1 MKNIS
6 IKNFLAIIIL
16 IKGAF
21 QLDRRKKKK
30 IGASYSQKQTTE
42 AKWKNRQKRT
52 QTIFP
57 FRVKHGRAPWEY
69 TLIII

>member
-6 IKNFLAIIIL
+6 IKKFLAIIIL

-21 QLDRRKKKK
+21 QLDRCKKKK

-42 AKWKNRQKRT
+42 AKWESAM
-52 QTIFP
+52 
-57 FRVKHGRAPWEY
+57 RVHINY
-69 TLIII
+69 NII

>member
-6 IKNFLAIIIL
+6 INKFLAIIIL

-21 QLDRRKKKK
+21 QLDRCKKKK

-42 AKWKNRQKRT
+42 AKWESAM
-52 QTIFP
+52 
-57 FRVKHGRAPWEY
+57 RVHINY
-69 TLIII
+69 NII